1 MVLLSQKFMGVASNF
16 IKFKKVSANLWLLPK
31 TLKIFMDL
39 EKLGRRC
46 DNYGKI
52 CPIFRVRVIM
62 GSIYLLIPLSL
73 MLFAV
78 AIWAIT
84 YAVKSN
90 QFEDLDNAPDQII
103 LDDRQ
108 ARRETLNNTATND
121 KESS

>member
-1 MVLLSQKFMGVASNF
+1 
-16 IKFKKVSANLWLLPK
+16 
-31 TLKIFMDL
+31 
-39 EKLGRRC
+39 
-46 DNYGKI
+46 
-52 CPIFRVRVIM
+52 M

-78 AIWAIT
+78 AIWAIV

-108 ARRETLNNTATND
+108 ARRETPSQTDTSKDN
-121 KESS
+121 S